1 MLPDGSVKEKTK
13 CNGIDQRNMKFTN
26 PLTGAETTKMTYD
39 IFEHM
44 YISSL
49 PNVDIKTLF
58 KEECKFLMPDR
69 LTKVNYKRTKE
80 QKQNGT
86 DMFTIHSTKIEK
98 VLFSNIWKGRYL
110 YSDHCTVPN
119 NSVYCK

>member
-1 MLPDGSVKEKTK
+1 
-13 CNGIDQRNMKFTN
+13 
-26 PLTGAETTKMTYD
+26 MTYD

-49 PNVDIKTLF
+49 PNVNIKTLF

-98 VLFSNIWKGRYL
+98 VLFSNIWKGRHL

-119 NSVYCK
+119 NSVYCE